1 MKKRGIKRRT
11 KFFVKFY
18 LGATLLIMFAFL
30 VFSLMTIVLVTNQWW
45 DEKIDMLDMNC
56 HSIAED
62 YTKVLQTTDSEGRDR
77 ALNVL
82 VLGND
87 MEAFSKATEADYFI
101 TDLNGNIIV
110 CRHFFDNNGKKCE
123 EHSKIKLK
131 SELVEG
137 TKQGGVTE
145 LTGLEEG
152 VDGTDFVVGVPV
164 SYGGKVV
171 AEVFG
176 TIDAVGGLLPYV
188 ASLSEMILIAAL
200 LTLILAFLIIY
211 AYSRTYTRPIVDMI
225 EATDHYAK
233 SDFTYHIDDRKLD
246 GEMAEMARAQNRMAG
261 EIAIYDQTQKS
272 FVANVSHELKTPM
285 TTIGGFVDGILD
297 GTIPKEKEKE
307 YLSTVSSEVKR
318 LARLVVA
325 MLNLSKMESGEIG
338 ITPVKYR
345 IQTQIFEALFSM
357 EQRINDKNI
366 TINGLE
372 EIDDVK
378 IVADRDLLHQVVFN
392 LIDNAVKFTPEN
404 GEISFFAKSDSDG
417 TTVTIRN
424 SGPGVSP
431 EQIARIFERFYKV
444 DQSRSFDVK
453 GVGLGLYIVK
463 TIINMHD
470 GKIEANSKEGE
481 YTEFTFVIPR

>member
-1 MKKRGIKRRT
+1 MNKRNKKRRT

-18 LGATLLIMFAFL
+18 LGAALLIMFAFL
-30 VFSLMTIVLVTNQWW
+30 VFSLMTVVLVTNQWW
-45 DEKIDMLDMNC
+45 DEKVEMLDMNC

-62 YTKVLQTTDSEGRDR
+62 YTKVLMTTDGDGVDR

-87 MEAFSKATEADYFI
+87 MEAFSKATAADYFI
-101 TDLNGNIIV
+101 TDLDGNIVI
-110 CRHFFDNNGKKCE
+110 CRHSFDNSGKECTQHKE
-123 EHSKIKLK
+123 LKIKK
-131 SELVEG
+131 ELVEG

-145 LTGLEEG
+145 LTGIEEG
-152 VDGTDFVVGVPV
+152 DDSSNFVVGLPV
-164 SYGGKVV
+164 TYEGKTV
-171 AEVFG
+171 AGVFG
-176 TIDAVGGLLPYV
+176 TINAVGGLLPYV
-188 ASLSEMILIAAL
+188 ASLSEMLLIAAV
-200 LTLILAFLIIY
+200 LTLLLAFLFIY
-211 AYSRTYTRPIVDMI
+211 AYGRTYTRPIMNMI

-246 GEMAEMARAQNRMAG
+246 GEMAEMARALNRMAD
-261 EIAIYDQTQKS
+261 EIAVYDQTQKS

-297 GTIPKEKEKE
+297 GTIPEEKEKD
-307 YLSTVSSEVKR
+307 YLETVSSEVKR
-318 LARLVVA
+318 LSRLVVA
-325 MLNLSKMESGEIG
+325 MLNLSKMESGEIA
-338 ITPVKYR
+338 INPVKYS

-357 EQRINDKNI
+357 EQRINEKNI

-372 EIDDVK
+372 EIGDVK
-378 IVADRDLLHQVVFN
+378 IVADRDLIHQVVFN

-404 GEISFFAKSDSDG
+404 GEISFFAKGDSES

-431 EQIARIFERFYKV
+431 EQISRIFERFYKV
-444 DQSRSFDVK
+444 DESRSFDVK

-470 GKIEANSKEGE
+470 GKIEANSREGE

>member
-246 GEMAEMARAQNRMAG
+246 GEMAEMARALNRMAG

-378 IVADRDLLHQVVFN
+378 IVAYRELPVRARLALRDDCLGELARRDDFAGHCEMPVGDLRPDEPDAPQRVVFVVRQKRHGFG
-392 LIDNAVKFTPEN
+392 DRHPRQVH
-404 GEISFFAKSDSDG
+404 DH
-417 TTVTIRN
+417 
-424 SGPGVSP
+424 GVRP
-431 EQIARIFERFYKV
+431 
-444 DQSRSFDVK
+444 
-453 GVGLGLYIVK
+453 
-463 TIINMHD
+463 
-470 GKIEANSKEGE
+470 SKEAHLSATVGE
-481 YTEFTFVIPR
+481 SRDGVLAARTLCCGYF

>member
-30 VFSLMTIVLVTNQWW
+30 VFSLMTVVLVTNQWW
-45 DEKIDMLDMNC
+45 DEKIDMLDTNC

-62 YTKVLQTTDSEGRDR
+62 YTKVLQTTDSEGTDR

-87 MEAFSKATEADYFI
+87 MEAFSKATGAEYFI
-101 TDLNGNIIV
+101 TDLNGNIVI
-110 CRHFFDNNGKKCE
+110 CRHFFENNGKGCA
-123 EHSKIKLK
+123 EHGRIKVR

-137 TKQGGVTE
+137 TKQGGVAE

-152 VDGTDFVVGVPV
+152 VDSTNFVVGVPV
-164 SYGGKVV
+164 SYDGKVI

-188 ASLSEMILIAAL
+188 ASLSKMILIAAL
-200 LTLILAFLIIY
+200 LTLIIAFFIIY

-225 EATDHYAK
+225 EATGHYAK

-246 GEMAEMARAQNRMAG
+246 GEMAEMAKALNQMAD
-261 EIAIYDQTQKS
+261 EIAVYDQTQKS

-307 YLSTVSSEVKR
+307 YLETVSSEVKR
-318 LARLVVA
+318 LSRLVVA

-357 EQRINDKNI
+357 EQKITEKNI

-372 EIDDVK
+372 EIEDVK

-392 LIDNAVKFTPEN
+392 LIDNAVKFTPQN
-404 GEISFFAKSDSDG
+404 GEISFFARSDSDS

-463 TIINMHD
+463 TIINMHE
-470 GKIEANSKEGE
+470 GKIEASSKEGE
-481 YTEFTFVIPR
+481 YTEFTFTIPK